1 MSGQRKITTE
11 NTEKSKK
18 KNSVDSVRS
27 VVKNGVKPL
36 VKIND
41 LLVLRGSHLALQ
53 LDHLEILEGEV
64 LAVVGPNGAGKS
76 TLLLTLAR
84 LLKPK
89 RGEILF
95 NDRQASAES
104 DTIYRR
110 RLALVMQDPLLFDT
124 SVYEN
129 VASGLKFRRVPRDE
143 IRRKVPLWL
152 ERLGVGHLS
161 KRRAGQLS
169 GGEAQRVSL
178 ARALVLEPELLLL
191 DEPFSALD
199 PPTRAGILD
208 DLGPLLKETSTTTV
222 FVTHDLQEAAQL
234 SSRMAVV
241 IGNRLRQVGQAVTL
255 FRSPAD
261 DEVARFL
268 NHKFIL
274 KAG

>member
-1 MSGQRKITTE
+1 
-11 NTEKSKK
+11 
-18 KNSVDSVRS
+18 
-27 VVKNGVKPL
+27 
-36 VKIND
+36 
-41 LLVLRGSHLALQ
+41 LQ

-64 LAVVGPNGAGKS
+64 MAIVGPNGAGKS

-89 RGEILF
+89 QGEILF
-95 NDRQASAES
+95 GGQPASAES
-104 DTIYRR
+104 DTDYRR
-110 RLALVMQDPLLFDT
+110 RIALVMQDPLLFDT

-129 VASGLKFRRVPRDE
+129 IASGLKFRGLPKGE
-143 IRRKVPLWL
+143 IRSKVPLWL

-199 PPTRAGILD
+199 PPTRAGILE
-208 DLGPLLKETSTTTV
+208 DLGPLLTETSTTTV
-222 FVTHDLQEAAQL
+222 FVTHDLGEAAQL
-234 SSRMAVV
+234 SGRMAVV
-241 IGNRLRQVGQAVTL
+241 IDNRLRQIGLANEL
-255 FRSPAD
+255 FNSPAD

-268 NHKFIL
+268 NHKSIR
-274 KAG
+274 KVR